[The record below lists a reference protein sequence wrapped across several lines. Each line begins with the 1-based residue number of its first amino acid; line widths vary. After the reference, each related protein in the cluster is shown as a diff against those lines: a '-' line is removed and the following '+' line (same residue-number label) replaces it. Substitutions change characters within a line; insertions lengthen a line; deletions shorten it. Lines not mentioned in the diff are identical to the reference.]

1 MSVPNWVIDPTLSEF
16 EQRKLSLAYR
26 LRYAALQHN
35 KAGSVK
41 KLSLAAGFS
50 ADYLALAIVRGH
62 LRTKAVLAIR
72 QVVGADAFPDDMPVT
87 P

>member
-50 ADYLALAIVRGH
+50 ADLTHHAMHVLGH
-62 LRTKAVLAIR
+62 RVW
-72 QVVGADAFPDDMPVT
+72 GFSPEAFDDSGSASSPSGS
-87 P
+87 